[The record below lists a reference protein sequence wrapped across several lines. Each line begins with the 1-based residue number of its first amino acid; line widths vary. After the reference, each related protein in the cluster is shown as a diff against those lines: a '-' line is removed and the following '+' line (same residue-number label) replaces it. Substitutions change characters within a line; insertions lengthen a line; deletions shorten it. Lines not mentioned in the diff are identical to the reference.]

1 MINGLGISGPYP
13 KLTFSELE
21 PGRFIDFYVGPLT
34 ADEIRIWA

>member
-1 MINGLGISGPYP
+1 MVESLGIEKPFP

-21 PGRFIDFYVGPLT
+21 PDRFIDFYQGVLN